1 MQRKGIAF
9 KLFVL
14 MVITFSVF
22 ISSILYL
29 QSIFFERFYLD
40 RKYVTLEKTLGEF
53 VDLYENSNWNKY
65 NLDRQAKLFKSAH
78 NITLGV
84 FDNYALL
91 NDDVYEVLLEDY
103 SGHMF
108 RIRMGY
114 LIDNK
119 DFMTVR
125 PKAGDRLE
133 AEGIIWNDHPENFTP
148 VKVAV
153 NNELWFN
160 YKNHY
165 GYQES
170 DMLDKISGRVVTA
183 VLPSG
188 EDIINGT
195 DTQLVWG
202 AFNFW
207 LGKNGYSFE
216 NLKEG
221 KFIYYEKASHTK
233 STVFIRIIDKDG
245 GKRYIVA
252 AIPHQAVLEAIEI
265 MKEYYGYVFAAIV
278 ILVAVLSYVFIIM
291 VSRPL
296 IHINAVADKI
306 AHLDFSERLDVTTED
321 EIGSLSNSLN
331 IMSDS
336 LRTSMEEL
344 QLRNE
349 MLKNDIEKERAIE
362 NMRKDFINGVSHE
375 LKTPLGIMKSYAEAL
390 QDGIGKTKQPYYAA
404 VILDEID
411 RMNLLLEDMMEVS
424 KLQSGI
430 YKLKYRHFDLA
441 HLIANAIDRL
451 EELLSQ
457 REMNCKLVIETES
470 TGVWADEGK
479 IEMVINN
486 LLSNAFRYGR
496 SGGNIC
502 ITLSEA
508 EEEGHL
514 HCSIIN
520 DGEAIPEDKLK
531 MIWEKFYRL
540 ESSRNKVN
548 GGSGLG
554 LAIVK
559 NIMLLHKT
567 HFGVENL
574 PSDQG
579 VNFFF
584 ELECRGPVAE
594 QVAPEGEAKGGSLN
608 A

>member
-14 MVITFSVF
+14 MVITFSIF
-22 ISSILYL
+22 ISSVLYL
-29 QSIFFERFYLD
+29 QSVFFERFYLD

-53 VDLYENSNWNKY
+53 VDLYINSNWNKY

-84 FDNYALL
+84 FDNYSLL

-108 RIRMGY
+108 RVRLGY
-114 LIDNK
+114 LINDR
-119 DFMTVR
+119 DFMTYR
-125 PKAGDRLE
+125 PKPGDRVE
-133 AEGIIWNDHPENFTP
+133 AEGIIWSDRPENFTP
-148 VKVAV
+148 IKILV

-160 YKNHY
+160 YKSHY

-170 DMLDKISGRVVTA
+170 DMLDKISGKVVTA

-221 KFIYYEKASHTK
+221 KFIYYDKASHTK

-265 MKEYYGYVFAAIV
+265 MKDYYGFVFAAVV
-278 ILVAVLSYVFIIM
+278 ILVALLSYVFIIM

-296 IHINAVADKI
+296 IHINQVADKI
-306 AHLDFSERLDVTTED
+306 AHLDFSERLEVEAED

-331 IMSDS
+331 IMSDNLRLS
-336 LRTSMEEL
+336 LEEL
-344 QLRNE
+344 QLRNQT
-349 MLKNDIEKERAIE
+349 LKEDIERERSVE
-362 NMRKDFINGVSHE
+362 NMRKEFISGVSHE

-390 QDGIGKTKQPYYAA
+390 QDGIGKQKQPYYAS
-404 VILDEID
+404 VILEEID
-411 RMNLLLEDMMEVS
+411 RMDILVRDMLEIS
-424 KLQSGI
+424 KLQSGT
-430 YKLKYRHFDLA
+430 YRLQFSVVDMKA
-441 HLIANAIDRL
+441 LILGVVERISAL
-451 EELLSQ
+451 FEEKQL
-457 REMNCKLVIETES
+457 RCEIVEETPQAD
-470 TGVWADEGK
+470 VWADADK
-479 IEMVINN
+479 IEMVLNN
-486 LLSNAFRYGR
+486 LLSNAVRYGQQGGLIRICLR
-496 SGGNIC
+496 SVG
-502 ITLSEA
+502 
-508 EEEGHL
+508 EGRG
-514 HCSIIN
+514 CYIGIEN
-520 DGEAIPEDKLK
+520 DGDPIPDDKIN
-531 MIWEKFYRL
+531 MIWEKFYRI
-540 ESSRNKVN
+540 ESSRSKDN

-559 NIMLLHKT
+559 NILELHQAS
-567 HFGVENL
+567 FGVNNL
-574 PSDQG
+574 PEGKG

-584 ELECRGPVAE
+584 VLRTLEADYD
-594 QVAPEGEAKGGSLN
+594 
-608 A
+608 

>member
-14 MVITFSVF
+14 MVITFSIF

-29 QSIFFERFYLD
+29 QSVFFERFYLD
-40 RKYVTLEKTLGEF
+40 RKYVTLEKTLSEF
-53 VDLYENSNWNKY
+53 VDLYINSNWNKY

-84 FDNYALL
+84 FDNYSLL

-108 RIRMGY
+108 RIRLGY
-114 LIDNK
+114 LINTR
-119 DFMTVR
+119 DFMTYR
-125 PKAGDRLE
+125 PKPGDRVE
-133 AEGIIWNDHPENFTP
+133 AEGIIWNDRPENFTP
-148 VKVAV
+148 IKVLV

-160 YKNHY
+160 YKSHY

-170 DMLDKISGRVVTA
+170 DMLDKISGNVVTA

-202 AFNFW
+202 SFNFW
-207 LGKNGYSFE
+207 LSKNGYSFE

-221 KFIYYEKASHTK
+221 KFIYYDKASHTK

-265 MKEYYGYVFAAIV
+265 MKDYYGFVFGAVVIIV
-278 ILVAVLSYVFIIM
+278 ALLSYVFIIM

-296 IHINAVADKI
+296 LHINQVAEKI
-306 AHLDFSERLDVTTED
+306 AHLDFSERLEIVSED

-331 IMSDS
+331 IMSDNLRLS
-336 LRTSMEEL
+336 LEEL
-344 QLRNE
+344 QLRNQK
-349 MLKNDIEKERAIE
+349 LKEDIDRERQIE
-362 NMRKDFINGVSHE
+362 TMRKEFINGVSHE

-390 QDGIGKTKQPYYAA
+390 QDGIGKQKQPYYAS

-411 RMNLLLEDMMEVS
+411 RMDVLVRDMLEIS
-424 KLQSGI
+424 KLQSGSYELQFSLI
-430 YKLKYRHFDLA
+430 DLSPML
-441 HLIANAIDRL
+441 HGIVNRL
-451 EELLSQ
+451 EALFEEKMLTC
-457 REMNCKLVIETES
+457 EIIEEPDVPE
-470 TGVWADEGK
+470 VWADEAK

-486 LLSNAFRYGR
+486 LLSNAIRYGQV
-496 SGGNIC
+496 GGVIR
-502 ITLSEA
+502 I
-508 EEEGHL
+508 HL
-514 HCSIIN
+514 KAVGGDKGCYLGVEN
-520 DGEAIPEDKLK
+520 DGEPIPEDKMG
-531 MIWEKFYRL
+531 MIWEKFYRV
-540 ESSRNKVN
+540 ESSRNKDN

-559 NIMLLHKT
+559 NILDLH
-567 HFGVENL
+567 FASYGVENL
-574 PSDQG
+574 TQKQG
-579 VNFFF
+579 VNFYFVLAT
-584 ELECRGPVAE
+584 LEGHYD
-594 QVAPEGEAKGGSLN
+594 
-608 A
+608 

>member
-9 KLFVL
+9 KLFVM

-22 ISSILYL
+22 ISSILYF
-29 QSIFFERFYLD
+29 QSVFFERFYLD
-40 RKYVTLEKTLGEF
+40 RKYVTLEKTLNEF
-53 VDLYENSNWNKY
+53 VDLYINSNWNKY

-84 FDNYALL
+84 FDNYSLL

-108 RIRMGY
+108 RIRLGY
-114 LIDNK
+114 LINDK
-119 DFMTVR
+119 DFMTYR
-125 PKAGDRLE
+125 PKQGDRLE
-133 AEGIIWNDHPENFTP
+133 AEGIIWSDRPENFTP
-148 VKVAV
+148 IKVTV

-160 YKNHY
+160 YKSHY

-170 DMLDKISGRVVTA
+170 DMLDKISGKVVTA

-207 LGKNGYSFE
+207 LSKNGYSFE
-216 NLKEG
+216 NLPEG

-233 STVFIRIIDKDG
+233 STVFIRIIEKDE

-265 MKEYYGYVFAAIV
+265 MKDYYGFVFAAIV
-278 ILVAVLSYVFIIM
+278 VIVALLSYAFIIM

-296 IHINAVADKI
+296 IHINAVAEKI
-306 AHLDFSERLDVTTED
+306 ANLDFTERLEINSED

-331 IMSDS
+331 IMSDNLRLS
-336 LRTSMEEL
+336 LDEL
-344 QLRNE
+344 KLHNQKLQE
-349 MLKNDIEKERAIE
+349 DIERERQIE

-390 QDGIGKTKQPYYAA
+390 QDGIGKSKQPYYAE

-411 RMNLLLEDMMEVS
+411 RMDVLVRDMLEIS
-424 KLQSGI
+424 KLQTGG
-430 YKLKYRHFDLA
+430 YKLQKATIEVYSLVSSIVERMDSLIEDKNLA
-441 HLIANAIDRL
+441 CEII
-451 EELLSQ
+451 EED
-457 REMNCKLVIETES
+457 ES
-470 TGVWADEGK
+470 LYIWADEEK
-479 IEMVINN
+479 IEMVLNN
-486 LLSNAFRYGR
+486 LLSNAIRYSNPG
-496 SGGNIC
+496 
-502 ITLSEA
+502 
-508 EEEGHL
+508 
-514 HCSIIN
+514 CSIKITIKKWSEGRACYIGVEN
-520 DGEAIPEDKLK
+520 DGDPIPEDKLDK
-531 MIWEKFYRL
+531 IWEKFYRL
-540 ESSRNKVN
+540 DSSRNKDN

-559 NIMLLHKT
+559 NILELHEAEY
-567 HFGVENL
+567 GVCNL
-574 PSDQG
+574 EGDSG
-579 VNFFF
+579 VNFYFILPMT
-584 ELECRGPVAE
+584 EAE
-594 QVAPEGEAKGGSLN
+594 DV
-608 A
+608 

>member
-14 MVITFSVF
+14 MVVTFSIF
-22 ISSILYL
+22 ISSVLYF
-29 QSIFFERFYLD
+29 QSVFFERFYLD
-40 RKYVTLEKTLGEF
+40 RKYVTLEKTLDEF
-53 VDLYENSNWNKY
+53 VGLYINSNWNKY

-84 FDNYALL
+84 FDNYSLL

-108 RIRMGY
+108 RIRLGY
-114 LIDNK
+114 LINTR
-119 DFMTVR
+119 DFMTYR
-125 PKAGDRLE
+125 PKAGDRIE
-133 AEGIIWNDHPENFTP
+133 AEGVIWDDRPENFTP
-148 VKVAV
+148 VKVFI
-153 NNELWFN
+153 NNEPWIN
-160 YKNHY
+160 YKDIY

-170 DMLDKISGRVVTA
+170 DMLDKISGKVVTA
-183 VLPSG
+183 VLPSA

-202 AFNFW
+202 SFNYW

-221 KFIYYEKASHTK
+221 KFIYYDKASHTK
-233 STVFIRIIDKDG
+233 STVFIRIINKDG

-265 MKEYYGYVFAAIV
+265 MKDYYGYVFAAVV
-278 ILVAVLSYVFIIM
+278 ILVALLSYIFIIM

-296 IHINAVADKI
+296 IHINEVAEKI
-306 AHLDFSERLDVTTED
+306 AHLDFSERLKVNSSD

-331 IMSDS
+331 IMSDNLRIS
-336 LRTSMEEL
+336 LEEL
-344 QLRNE
+344 QQHNQK
-349 MLKNDIEKERAIE
+349 LKEDIERERQIE
-362 NMRKDFINGVSHE
+362 NMRKEFISGVSHE

-390 QDGIGKTKQPYYAA
+390 QDGIGKHKQPYYAE
-404 VILDEID
+404 VILDEVD
-411 RMNLLLEDMMEVS
+411 RMDALVRDMLEIS

-430 YKLKYRHFDLA
+430 YQLQFAPVDLNS
-441 HLIANAIDRL
+441 LILNIVERL
-451 EELLSQ
+451 ESLISEKSIRCEIIAQ
-457 REMNCKLVIETES
+457 SKTVIA
-470 TGVWADEGK
+470 WADEDK

-486 LLSNAFRYGR
+486 LLSNAIRYGR
-496 SGGNIC
+496 EGGIIKVYLRTNESGLGCYVGI
-502 ITLSEA
+502 E
-508 EEEGHL
+508 
-514 HCSIIN
+514 N
-520 DGEAIPEDKLK
+520 DGDAIPEEKMP

-540 ESSRNKVN
+540 ESSRNKDN

-559 NIMLLHKT
+559 NILELHEAAY
-567 HFGVENL
+567 GVNNL
-574 PSDQG
+574 PEGQG

-584 ELECRGPVAE
+584 VLKTM
-594 QVAPEGEAKGGSLN
+594 EAKYD
-608 A
+608 

>member
-14 MVITFSVF
+14 MVVTFSIF
-22 ISSILYL
+22 ISSVLYF
-29 QSIFFERFYLD
+29 QSVFFERFYLD
-40 RKYVTLEKTLGEF
+40 RKYVTLEKTLDEF
-53 VDLYENSNWNKY
+53 VGLYINSNWNKY

-84 FDNYALL
+84 FDNYSLL

-108 RIRMGY
+108 RMRLGY
-114 LIDNK
+114 LINTR
-119 DFMTVR
+119 DFMTYR
-125 PKAGDRLE
+125 PKAGDRIE
-133 AEGIIWNDHPENFTP
+133 AEGVIWDDRPENFTP
-148 VKVAV
+148 VKIFI
-153 NNELWFN
+153 NNELWIN
-160 YKNHY
+160 YKDNY

-170 DMLDKISGRVVTA
+170 DMLDKISGKVVTA
-183 VLPSG
+183 VLPSA

-202 AFNFW
+202 SFNYW

-221 KFIYYEKASHTK
+221 KFIYYDKASHTK
-233 STVFIRIIDKDG
+233 STVFIRIINKDG

-265 MKEYYGYVFAAIV
+265 MKDYYGYVFVAVV
-278 ILVAVLSYVFIIM
+278 ILVALLSYIFIIM

-296 IHINAVADKI
+296 IHINEVAEKI
-306 AHLDFSERLDVTTED
+306 AHLDFSERLKVNSTD

-331 IMSDS
+331 IMSDNLRIS
-336 LRTSMEEL
+336 LEEL
-344 QLRNE
+344 QQRNQK
-349 MLKNDIEKERAIE
+349 LKEDIERERQIE
-362 NMRKDFINGVSHE
+362 NMRKEFISGVSHE

-390 QDGIGKTKQPYYAA
+390 QDGIGKHKQPYYAE
-404 VILDEID
+404 VILDEVD
-411 RMNLLLEDMMEVS
+411 RMDALVRDMLEIS

-430 YKLKYRHFDLA
+430 YQLQLEPVDLKS
-441 HLIANAIDRL
+441 LIVNIVGRL
-451 EELLSQ
+451 ESLTSEKGIHC
-457 REMNCKLVIETES
+457 EVISEAET
-470 TGVWADEGK
+470 VVVLADEDK

-486 LLSNAFRYGR
+486 LLSNAIRYGR
-496 SGGNIC
+496 ECGTIRVYLRTDDSGQGC
-502 ITLSEA
+502 YVGVE
-508 EEEGHL
+508 
-514 HCSIIN
+514 N
-520 DGEAIPEDKLK
+520 DGDAIPEEKMP

-540 ESSRNKVN
+540 EGSRNKDN

-559 NIMLLHKT
+559 NILELHEAT
-567 HFGVENL
+567 YGVNNL
-574 PSDQG
+574 PKGQG

-584 ELECRGPVAE
+584 VLKTL
-594 QVAPEGEAKGGSLN
+594 EAKYD
-608 A
+608 

>member
-14 MVITFSVF
+14 MVITFSIF

-29 QSIFFERFYLD
+29 QSVFFERFYLD
-40 RKYVTLEKTLGEF
+40 RKYVTLEKTLSEF
-53 VDLYENSNWNKY
+53 VDLYINSNWNKY

-84 FDNYALL
+84 FDNYSLL

-108 RIRMGY
+108 RIRLGY
-114 LIDNK
+114 LINTR
-119 DFMTVR
+119 DFMTYR
-125 PKAGDRLE
+125 PKPGDRVE
-133 AEGIIWNDHPENFTP
+133 AEGIIWNDRPENFTP
-148 VKVAV
+148 IKVLV

-160 YKNHY
+160 YKSHY

-170 DMLDKISGRVVTA
+170 DMLDKISGKVVTA

-202 AFNFW
+202 SFNFW
-207 LGKNGYSFE
+207 LSKNGYSFE

-221 KFIYYEKASHTK
+221 KFIYYDKASHTK

-265 MKEYYGYVFAAIV
+265 MKDYYGFVFGAVVIIV
-278 ILVAVLSYVFIIM
+278 ALLSYVFIIM

-296 IHINAVADKI
+296 LHINQVAEKI
-306 AHLDFSERLDVTTED
+306 AHLDFSERLQIVSED

-331 IMSDS
+331 IMSDNLRLS
-336 LRTSMEEL
+336 LEEL
-344 QLRNE
+344 QLRNQK
-349 MLKNDIEKERAIE
+349 LKEDIDRERQIE
-362 NMRKDFINGVSHE
+362 TMRKEFINGVSHE

-390 QDGIGKTKQPYYAA
+390 QDGIGKQKQPYYAS

-411 RMNLLLEDMMEVS
+411 RMDVLVRDMLEIS
-424 KLQSGI
+424 KLQSGSYELQFSLI
-430 YKLKYRHFDLA
+430 DLSPML
-441 HLIANAIDRL
+441 HGIVNRL
-451 EELLSQ
+451 EALFEEKMLTC
-457 REMNCKLVIETES
+457 EIIEEPEVPE
-470 TGVWADEGK
+470 VWADEAK

-486 LLSNAFRYGR
+486 LLSNAIRYGQV
-496 SGGNIC
+496 GGVIRIYLKAVGGDKGC
-502 ITLSEA
+502 YLGVE
-508 EEEGHL
+508 
-514 HCSIIN
+514 N
-520 DGEAIPEDKLK
+520 DGEPIPEDKMG
-531 MIWEKFYRL
+531 MIWEKFYRV
-540 ESSRNKVN
+540 ESSRNKDN

-559 NIMLLHKT
+559 NILDLH
-567 HFGVENL
+567 FASYGVENL
-574 PSDQG
+574 PQNQG
-579 VNFFF
+579 VNFYFVLAT
-584 ELECRGPVAE
+584 LEG
-594 QVAPEGEAKGGSLN
+594 QYD
-608 A
+608 

>member
-14 MVITFSVF
+14 MVVTFSIF

-29 QSIFFERFYLD
+29 QSVFFERFYLD

-53 VDLYENSNWNKY
+53 VDLYMNSNWNKY

-119 DFMTVR
+119 DFMTLR
-125 PKAGDRLE
+125 PKPGDRLE
-133 AEGIIWNDHPENFTP
+133 AEGIIWNDRPENFTP
-148 VKVAV
+148 IKVMV

-170 DMLDKISGRVVTA
+170 DMLDKISGKVVTA

-221 KFIYYEKASHTK
+221 KFIYYEKSSHTK

-265 MKEYYGYVFAAIV
+265 MKEYYGFVFGAIV
-278 ILVAVLSYVFIIM
+278 LLVAVLSYVFIIM

-296 IHINAVADKI
+296 IHINAVAEKI
-306 AHLDFSERLDVTTED
+306 AHLDFSERLEVNSED

-331 IMSDS
+331 IMSDNLKS
-336 LRTSMEEL
+336 NMEEL
-344 QLRNE
+344 HKRNE
-349 MLKNDIEKERAIE
+349 TLKEDIERERAVE
-362 NMRKDFINGVSHE
+362 NMRKEFINGVSHE

-390 QDGIGKTKQPYYAA
+390 QDGIGKTKQPYYAS

-411 RMNLLLEDMMEVS
+411 RMNILLEDMMEIS

-430 YKLKYRHFDLA
+430 YKLKYAKFDLA
-441 HLIANAIDRL
+441 DLIHSAKDRL
-451 EELLSQ
+451 EALFKERDMTCRVTL
-457 REMNCKLVIETES
+457 ETEDVV
-470 TGVWADEGK
+470 VWADEGK

-486 LLSNAFRYGR
+486 LLSNAIRYGR
-496 SGGNIC
+496 AGGYVD
-502 ITLSEA
+502 ITLKEA
-508 EEEGHL
+508 ETKGHL
-514 HCSIIN
+514 YCAISN
-520 DGEAIPEDKLK
+520 DGDAIPEDKLA

-540 ESSRNKVN
+540 ESSRSKVN

-559 NIMLLHKT
+559 NIMLLHET
-567 HFGVENL
+567 HFGVINL
-574 PSDQG
+574 SECHG
-579 VNFFF
+579 VEFFF
-584 ELECRGPVAE
+584 ELERQE
-594 QVAPEGEAKGGSLN
+594 EGSDA
-608 A
+608 

>member
-14 MVITFSVF
+14 MVITFSIF

-29 QSIFFERFYLD
+29 QSVFFERFYLD
-40 RKYVTLEKTLGEF
+40 RKYVTLEKTLSEF
-53 VDLYENSNWNKY
+53 VDLYINSNWNKY

-84 FDNYALL
+84 FDNYSLL

-108 RIRMGY
+108 RIRLGY
-114 LIDNK
+114 LINTR
-119 DFMTVR
+119 DFMTYR
-125 PKAGDRLE
+125 PKPGDRVE
-133 AEGIIWNDHPENFTP
+133 AEGIIWNDRPENFTP
-148 VKVAV
+148 IKVLV

-160 YKNHY
+160 YKSHY

-170 DMLDKISGRVVTA
+170 DMLDKISGKVVTA

-202 AFNFW
+202 SFNFW
-207 LGKNGYSFE
+207 LSKNGYSFE

-221 KFIYYEKASHTK
+221 KFIYYDKASHTK

-265 MKEYYGYVFAAIV
+265 MKDYYGFVFGAVVIIV
-278 ILVAVLSYVFIIM
+278 ALLSYVFIIM

-296 IHINAVADKI
+296 LHINQVAEKI
-306 AHLDFSERLDVTTED
+306 AHLDFSERLEIVSED

-331 IMSDS
+331 IMSDNLRLS
-336 LRTSMEEL
+336 LEEL
-344 QLRNE
+344 QLRNQK
-349 MLKNDIEKERAIE
+349 LKEDIDRERQIE
-362 NMRKDFINGVSHE
+362 TMRKEFINGVSHE

-390 QDGIGKTKQPYYAA
+390 QDGIGKQKQPYYAS

-411 RMNLLLEDMMEVS
+411 RMDVLVRDMLEIS
-424 KLQSGI
+424 KLQSGSYELQFSLI
-430 YKLKYRHFDLA
+430 DLSPML
-441 HLIANAIDRL
+441 HGIVNRL
-451 EELLSQ
+451 EALFEEKMLTC
-457 REMNCKLVIETES
+457 EIIEEPDVPE
-470 TGVWADEGK
+470 VWADEAK

-486 LLSNAFRYGR
+486 LLSNAIRYGQV
-496 SGGNIC
+496 GGVIR
-502 ITLSEA
+502 I
-508 EEEGHL
+508 HL
-514 HCSIIN
+514 KAVGGDKGCYLGVEN
-520 DGEAIPEDKLK
+520 DGEPIPEDKMG
-531 MIWEKFYRL
+531 MIWEKFYRV
-540 ESSRNKVN
+540 ESSRNKDN

-559 NIMLLHKT
+559 NILDLH
-567 HFGVENL
+567 FASYGVENL
-574 PSDQG
+574 TQKQG
-579 VNFFF
+579 VNFYFVLAT
-584 ELECRGPVAE
+584 LEGHYD
-594 QVAPEGEAKGGSLN
+594 
-608 A
+608 